1 MRATRF
7 LALGISVAL
16 LAAGCAANEGGSNSN
31 SQSPTAS
38 QLNGTIQ
45 GVGASSLKA
54 AQDAW
59 TANFQTAHSAVTINY
74 SPDGSG
80 AGITAITNGGANF
93 AGSDEALTGDKIG
106 VGLFKSCADD
116 SSVLN
121 LPVYV
126 SPIAIIFN
134 IAGVTELILDA
145 DTLAGIFAGTITQ
158 WNDAAIT
165 ALNPGVNLP
174 NAAINPVH
182 RSDKSGTTQNFTET
196 LSQTAPGVWTHQPSG
211 EWPLQTGEAA
221 KGTSGVVGAVKSG
234 ANTIGYADESQ
245 IQGATSVTFLN
256 KAGEKVKP
264 SAEASAKIVDAS
276 PKANPGEN
284 DWALKLDRTAAGYP
298 FVLVSYFIVCEKYN
312 DANTA
317 ELVRSYVGYV
327 ASKEGQAEAAKAAGS
342 APLSTKLQEAVAK
355 SVSSI
360 K

>member
-1 MRATRF
+1 MRATKY
-7 LALGISVAL
+7 LALGISVAV
-16 LAAGCAANEGGSNSN
+16 LATGCAANEGGNTSN
-31 SQSPTAS
+31 SQAPSAN
-38 QLNGTIQ
+38 QLSGTLQ
-45 GVGASSLKA
+45 GVGASSVKA

-59 TANFQTAHSAVTINY
+59 TAKFQTTNPAVTINY

-80 AGITAITNGGANF
+80 AGITAITNGGTNF
-93 AGSDEALTGDKIG
+93 AASDEALTGDKIG
-106 VGLFKSCADD
+106 AGLFQSCTTD
-116 SSVLN
+116 SSVMN

-134 IAGVTELILDA
+134 VPGVDELTLDA
-145 DTLAGIFAGTITQ
+145 DTLAGIFAGTITK

-165 ALNPGVNLP
+165 ALNPGAALP
-174 NAAINPVH
+174 DAAINPVH

-196 LSQTAPGVWTHQPSG
+196 LSQTAPNVWTHKPSG
-211 EWPLQTGEAA
+211 EWPIQTGEAA
-221 KGTSGVVGAVKSG
+221 KGTSGVVGAVNSG
-234 ANTIGYADESQ
+234 ENTIGYADESQ
-245 IQGATSVTFLN
+245 IQGASTVTFLT
-256 KAGEKVKP
+256 KSGDAVKP
-264 SAEASAKIVDAS
+264 NAEAANKIVDAS
-276 PKANPGEN
+276 PKANTGEN

-298 FVLVSYFIVCEKYN
+298 FILVSYFIVCEQYA

-327 ASKEGQAEAAKAAGS
+327 ASAEGQAEAATAAGS